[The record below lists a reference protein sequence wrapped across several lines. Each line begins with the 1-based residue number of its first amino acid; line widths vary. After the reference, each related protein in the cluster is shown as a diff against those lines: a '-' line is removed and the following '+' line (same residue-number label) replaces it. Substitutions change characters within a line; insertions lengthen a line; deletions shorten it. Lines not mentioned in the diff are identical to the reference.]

1 MTDDMP
7 RAVRD
12 LVRGLDRAALATA
25 LPVQSGA
32 WPYASLVL
40 VAVDHDLS
48 PILLLSDLA
57 EHTKAIAADG
67 RVSWVPAEAA
77 GGPGGR
83 REPAPRSDDRQ
94 LCKLE
99 VVGSI
104 PIGSTNAA
112 AREKRTAHHFD
123 IYDL

>member
-1 MTDDMP
+1 MGERQLCKLEVVGSIPIGSTN
-7 RAVRD
+7 AI
-12 LVRGLDRAALATA
+12 RG
-25 LPVQSGA
+25 SG
-32 WPYASLVL
+32 
-40 VAVDHDLS
+40 
-48 PILLLSDLA
+48 
-57 EHTKAIAADG
+57 AADG
-67 RVSWVPAEAA
+67 WVSWVPAEAA

-123 IYDL
+123 VYDL